1 MACNSSVAKC
11 PMPPHRCASRAAC
24 GSICCILTPISIVT
38 SPRFVAQLHRRMS
51 RTGLLTNAKQ
61 PSSRVKATGE
71 AANADKPASPVPST
85 STEFKPFVLARDGNI
100 LLSNLSSLTSEVAEK
115 STIIESING
124 PRQFLENWPKGE
136 LKKVPYRMPSG
147 ILAKAVPITCSRT
160 RIASPEGNA
169 PNTCNHLNLPP
180 TG

>member
-1 MACNSSVAKC
+1 MQFERGEVSYASSPLRFSSCMREYMLHPDANKHRHVSTI
-11 PMPPHRCASRAAC
+11 RCAVASPYVAHWIADKCQAAEQQ
-24 GSICCILTPISIVT
+24 SD
-38 SPRFVAQLHRRMS
+38 
-51 RTGLLTNAKQ
+51 
-61 PSSRVKATGE
+61 
-71 AANADKPASPVPST
+71 ADKPASPVPST